1 MRRVDIV
8 YTCVG
13 EPSAVPDRPRDAAEA
28 CLRLNAGNQAFAE
41 LFDNAG
47 PEDEVRS
54 RQIFVDAGDFGRFVR
69 TGASPK
75 QAPFAAVLG
84 CSDARVPI
92 ELIFNEGPNDL
103 FVVRVA
109 GNTLGDDVLGS
120 LKYAA
125 DNLGRSLKVIVVV
138 GHSGCGAVSAAVD
151 MFLDPSGYLSLTSRD
166 PIRMLVDR
174 LQIVIHA
181 VALRVDQ
188 AFGTTIRAHSRYR
201 DLLIETAIAINAA
214 LAAHTLQQAID
225 PDKSDLRTVYGVYVL
240 SDRSVWAPRVGSD
253 EVKGLASP
261 PSTASEFVDVC
272 NAALRSK
279 RVADLLSGQT

>member
-1 MRRVDIV
+1 MKRVDII
-8 YTCVG
+8 YTCVD
-13 EPSAVPDRPRDAAEA
+13 EPSVTRDRPRDAAEA
-28 CLRLNAGNQAFAE
+28 CLRLNAGNQAFAK
-41 LFDNAG
+41 LFDNSG
-47 PEDEVRS
+47 PQDEVGR
-54 RQIFVDAGDFGRFVR
+54 RQIFVDSSDFGLFVR
-69 TGASPK
+69 TGMSL
-75 QAPFAAVLG
+75 QQTPFAAVLG

-125 DNLGRSLKVIVVV
+125 DNLRRSLKLIVVI
-138 GHSGCGAVSAAVD
+138 GHSGCGAVTAAVD

-188 AFGTTIRAHSRYR
+188 EFGTTIRGHARYR

-214 LAAHTLQQAID
+214 LAAHTLQQTID

-261 PSTASEFVDVC
+261 PSTASDFVDVC

-279 RVADLLSGQT
+279 RIVDLLSG

>member
-1 MRRVDIV
+1 MKRVDII
-8 YTCVG
+8 YTCLD
-13 EPSAVPDRPRDAAEA
+13 EPSIARERPRDAAEA
-28 CLRLNAGNQAFAE
+28 CLRLNSGNQAFAK
-41 LFDNAG
+41 LFDNLG
-47 PEDEVRS
+47 SQDEVGR
-54 RQIFVDAGDFGRFVR
+54 RQIFVDSSDFGLLVH
-69 TGASPK
+69 TGAPL
-75 QAPFAAVLG
+75 QQTPFAAVLG

-125 DNLGRSLKVIVVV
+125 DNLKRSLKLIVVI
-138 GHSGCGAVSAAVD
+138 GHSGCGAVTAAVD
-151 MFLDPSGYLSLTSRD
+151 MFLEPSGYLSLTSRD
-166 PIRMLVDR
+166 PLRMLVDR

-188 AFGTTIRAHSRYR
+188 AFGTAIRDHARYR
-201 DLLIETAIAINAA
+201 DLLVETAIAINAA
-214 LAAHTLQQAID
+214 LAAHTLQQTID
-225 PDKSDLRTVYGVYVL
+225 PDKSNLRAVYGVYDL

-253 EVKGLASP
+253 DVKGLASP
-261 PSTASEFVDVC
+261 PSTASDFVDVC

-279 RVADLLSGQT
+279 RMIDLLSK